1 MSRDTCPQFYGIIVQ
16 NGWIFLNDLNNPCL
30 GPKLKCAL
38 TPFHDGP
45 TKMATE
51 IKPET
56 ATKTIVDEIAKDIL
70 LGFRFDVLNDFV
82 GMLQFYDGG
91 ILFDEFAFVPD
102 RNAIDA
108 FVF

>member
-1 MSRDTCPQFYGIIVQ
+1 
-16 NGWIFLNDLNNPCL
+16 
-30 GPKLKCAL
+30 
-38 TPFHDGP
+38 
-45 TKMATE
+45 MATE